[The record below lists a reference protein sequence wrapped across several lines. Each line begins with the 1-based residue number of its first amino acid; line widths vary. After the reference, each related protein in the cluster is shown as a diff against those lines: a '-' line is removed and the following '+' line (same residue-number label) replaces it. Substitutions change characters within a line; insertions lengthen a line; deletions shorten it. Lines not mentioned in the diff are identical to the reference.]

1 MFPESSIK
9 VALDALSLK
18 NEDTLIIDSSVIPL
32 IPSIISHHN
41 EMKFCV
47 VTDYPGIRCS
57 SNDVDRLLSEYLL
70 PRQNYLGFFS
80 DDEIREKLSGTPNL
94 KLICGTTN
102 DQSPFDPIGINIQ
115 DCSSAWNLVQSQST
129 ESITAVIC
137 VENMQDGKE
146 LYRADMWPI
155 FNFDDRGL
163 SAVISF
169 ENFLDGWV
177 FVWTGAR
184 STNIEMVE
192 CFGTDT
198 KKSVS
203 VSPADIFVNGWNY
216 TPTHYLNGYLG
227 ANPILLGKL
236 ASRITRGTSLSG
248 KTLIKRGTVEERTKR
263 QVERYAREPQETI
276 ISTAPLKIPVT
287 LRNEGMHTIYENDLF
302 YLDASSIRDDGDVMP
317 EIIADIPEGQERYV
331 VYPEDGMVLIVPRG
345 GKGIALYNAQVP
357 TLISNNLF
365 VVFLNTEHT
374 GTEYLRLALNCSY
387 VRAQI
392 RNLMTS
398 SKLLGKKDIENIE
411 IPFIPKEAQ
420 DAVLECKRAQNSRS
434 AGLRDIA
441 DSLESVNAFQLWQEL
456 AEKDI
461 ADINEELD
469 TRVETMV
476 RDYVES
482 GNWDSYRAWRNAW

>member
-1 MFPESSIK
+1 MFPESSIR

-32 IPSIISHHN
+32 IPSIISRHN

-47 VTDYPGIRCS
+47 VNDYPGIRCS
-57 SNDVDRLLSEYLL
+57 SNDVDRLLSEYIF

-80 DDEIREKLSGTPNL
+80 ANEIREKLSGTPNL

-102 DQSPFDPIGINIQ
+102 GQSPFDPIGINTQ

-137 VENMQDGKE
+137 VDNMQDGKKI
-146 LYRADMWPI
+146 YRADMWPI

-169 ENFLDGWV
+169 EDFLDGWV

-184 STNIEMVE
+184 STNIEMVKHFE
-192 CFGTDT
+192 TGT
-198 KKSVS
+198 KRSVP
-203 VSPADIFVNGWNY
+203 VSSADIFVNGWNY
-216 TPTHYLNGYLG
+216 TPTHYLDGYLG

-248 KTLIKRGTVEERTKR
+248 KALIKKGTVEERTKR
-263 QVERYAREPQETI
+263 QAERYAREPHETI
-276 ISTAPLKIPVT
+276 LSTSPLEIPAT
-287 LRNEGMHTIYENDLF
+287 LRNEGIHTIYESDLF
-302 YLDASSIRDDGDVMP
+302 YLDASSIRDDGGVMP
-317 EIIADIPEGQERYV
+317 EIIAKIPEGQERYV

-345 GKGIALYNAQVP
+345 GKSIALYNAQVP

-365 VVFLNTEHT
+365 VVFLNTEHIS
-374 GTEYLRLALNCSY
+374 TEYLRLALNCDY
-387 VRAQI
+387 VRMQI
-392 RNLMTS
+392 RNLMAS

-420 DAVLECKRAQNSRS
+420 DAVLKCKRAQNSRS

-441 DSLESVNAFQLWQEL
+441 RSLESVNAFQLWQEL